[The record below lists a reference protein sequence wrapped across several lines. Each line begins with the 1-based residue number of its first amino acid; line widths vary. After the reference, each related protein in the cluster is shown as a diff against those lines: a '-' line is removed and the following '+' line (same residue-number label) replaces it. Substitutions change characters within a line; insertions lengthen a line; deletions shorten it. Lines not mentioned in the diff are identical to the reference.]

1 MGVRFSHPLP
11 FRLLSCQNLSGS
23 FLFVIIKL
31 SRYYIL
37 LDNDCNFLIYFS
49 LDMVYND
56 NRGKVFGGDS
66 ILVII
71 FNNYIFERRAKM
83 KKNIKFT
90 ILLILLVI
98 SLTGCVKFNSTMEIK
113 KDKSMDYKIIY
124 AFDKSLFGDQEILT
138 NDDKKELENKGFTV
152 SNYVDG
158 NMKGFK
164 VSKNIKNIDDV
175 SSTNDATYDL
185 SGLLDSNK
193 SESKVFK
200 VKKGFLKNTYTAS
213 FKFDSSDSDLN
224 NSTSNDTT
232 IDNDFTIDDNNTTT
246 DSDFDFSNIN
256 TNMDLSFNVKLP
268 YKAISSNATTKK
280 NDDKELSWNLSSTG
294 EDKIEFSF
302 ALYNMTNIYICG
314 GVIVL
319 LIIIVIVSILNK
331 GKKNKVSNKDAT
343 NDKQTTTFN
352 SSVETPIMSNNVTS
366 QSSENINKVE
376 AFYQQPDKK
385 SNIADMYSNQSIQEQ
400 ASTNS
405 QSTVFSTTNV
415 DNNPVNETLSTSSV
429 DNQIFPQPVQTTDIF
444 STTNVNSNLANQ
456 TLSTDTVNNQQSNVN
471 NDNQIDTL

>member
-1 MGVRFSHPLP
+1 
-11 FRLLSCQNLSGS
+11 
-23 FLFVIIKL
+23 
-31 SRYYIL
+31 
-37 LDNDCNFLIYFS
+37 
-49 LDMVYND
+49 
-56 NRGKVFGGDS
+56 
-66 ILVII
+66 
-71 FNNYIFERRAKM
+71 M

-138 NDDKKELENKGFTV
+138 SDDKKELENKGFTV

-200 VKKGFLKNTYTAS
+200 VKKGLLKNTYTAS

-246 DSDFDFSNIN
+246 DSDFDFSSMN

-352 SSVETPIMSNNVTS
+352 SSVETPIMNNNVTS
-366 QSSENINKVE
+366 QSI
-376 AFYQQPDKK
+376 D
-385 SNIADMYSNQSIQEQ
+385 NQSIQEQ

-415 DNNPVNETLSTSSV
+415 DNTPVNETLSTNSV
-429 DNQIFPQPVQTTDIF
+429 DNQTFPQSVKTTDIF

>member
-1 MGVRFSHPLP
+1 
-11 FRLLSCQNLSGS
+11 
-23 FLFVIIKL
+23 
-31 SRYYIL
+31 
-37 LDNDCNFLIYFS
+37 
-49 LDMVYND
+49 
-56 NRGKVFGGDS
+56 
-66 ILVII
+66 
-71 FNNYIFERRAKM
+71 M

-138 NDDKKELENKGFTV
+138 SDDKKELENKGFTV

-213 FKFDSSDSDLN
+213 FKFDSADSDLN

-232 IDNDFTIDDNNTTT
+232 IDNDFTTDDNNTTT
-246 DSDFDFSNIN
+246 DSDFNFSNIN

-302 ALYNMTNIYICG
+302 ALYNMTNIYICS

-352 SSVETPIMSNNVTS
+352 SSVETPIMNNNVTS
-366 QSSENINKVE
+366 QSI
-376 AFYQQPDKK
+376 D
-385 SNIADMYSNQSIQEQ
+385 NQSIQEQ

-405 QSTVFSTTNV
+405 QSAVFSTTNV
-415 DNNPVNETLSTSSV
+415 DNTPVNETLSTNSV
-429 DNQIFPQPVQTTDIF
+429 DNQTFPQPVQTTDIF

>member
-1 MGVRFSHPLP
+1 
-11 FRLLSCQNLSGS
+11 
-23 FLFVIIKL
+23 
-31 SRYYIL
+31 
-37 LDNDCNFLIYFS
+37 
-49 LDMVYND
+49 
-56 NRGKVFGGDS
+56 
-66 ILVII
+66 
-71 FNNYIFERRAKM
+71 M

-213 FKFDSSDSDLN
+213 FKFDS
-224 NSTSNDTT
+224 
-232 IDNDFTIDDNNTTT
+232 
-246 DSDFDFSNIN
+246 
-256 TNMDLSFNVKLP
+256 

-314 GVIVL
+314 GVTVL

-331 GKKNKVSNKDAT
+331 SKKNKVSNKDAT

-366 QSSENINKVE
+366 QSIDNQSSENINKVE

-385 SNIADMYSNQSIQEQ
+385 SNIADMYSNQNIQEQ

-415 DNNPVNETLSTSSV
+415 DNAPVNE
-429 DNQIFPQPVQTTDIF
+429 
-444 STTNVNSNLANQ
+444 

>member
-1 MGVRFSHPLP
+1 
-11 FRLLSCQNLSGS
+11 
-23 FLFVIIKL
+23 
-31 SRYYIL
+31 
-37 LDNDCNFLIYFS
+37 
-49 LDMVYND
+49 
-56 NRGKVFGGDS
+56 
-66 ILVII
+66 
-71 FNNYIFERRAKM
+71 M

-232 IDNDFTIDDNNTTT
+232 IDNDFTTDDNNTTT

-415 DNNPVNETLSTSSV
+415 NNTSVNETLSTNSVDNQTFPQPVQTTDIFSTTNVDNNPVNETLSTSSV
-429 DNQIFPQPVQTTDIF
+429 DNQTFPQPVQTKDIF
-444 STTNVNSNLANQ
+444 STTNVDNNLANQ

>member
-1 MGVRFSHPLP
+1 
-11 FRLLSCQNLSGS
+11 
-23 FLFVIIKL
+23 
-31 SRYYIL
+31 
-37 LDNDCNFLIYFS
+37 
-49 LDMVYND
+49 
-56 NRGKVFGGDS
+56 
-66 ILVII
+66 
-71 FNNYIFERRAKM
+71 M
-83 KKNIKFT
+83 KKNIKLT
-90 ILLILLVI
+90 ALLILLVI

-113 KDKSMDYKIIY
+113 KDKSIDYTVIY

-138 NDDKKELENKGFTV
+138 SDDKKELENKGFTV

-158 NMKGFK
+158 NMNGFK

-224 NSTSNDTT
+224 NSTSDDTT
-232 IDNDFTIDDNNTTT
+232 IDNDFTIDNDTTT

-314 GVIVL
+314 GVIIL

-352 SSVETPIMSNNVTS
+352 SSVETPIINNNVTS
-366 QSSENINKVE
+366 QNIDNQSNENINKVE

-385 SNIADMYSNQSIQEQ
+385 SNIADMYSNQNLLEQ
-400 ASTNS
+400 TSTSS
-405 QSTVFSTTNV
+405 QSPVFSTTNV
-415 DNNPVNETLSTSSV
+415 DNIPVNETLSTSSV
-429 DNQIFPQPVQTTDIF
+429 DNQSSSQPVQTASILSTTNVDNIPVNETLSTSSVDNQSSSQPVQTTNIF
-444 STTNVNSNLANQ
+444 STTNVDNNLANQ

>member
-1 MGVRFSHPLP
+1 
-11 FRLLSCQNLSGS
+11 
-23 FLFVIIKL
+23 
-31 SRYYIL
+31 
-37 LDNDCNFLIYFS
+37 
-49 LDMVYND
+49 
-56 NRGKVFGGDS
+56 
-66 ILVII
+66 
-71 FNNYIFERRAKM
+71 M

-138 NDDKKELENKGFTV
+138 NDDKKELESKGFTV

-158 NMKGFK
+158 NMNGFK

-232 IDNDFTIDDNNTTT
+232 IDNDFTTDDNNTTT

-331 GKKNKVSNKDAT
+331 SKKNKVSNKDAT

-415 DNNPVNETLSTSSV
+415 NNTSVNETLSTNSVDNQTFPQPVQATDIFSTTNVDNNPVNETLSTSSV
-429 DNQIFPQPVQTTDIF
+429 DNQTFPQPVQTTDIF

>member
-1 MGVRFSHPLP
+1 
-11 FRLLSCQNLSGS
+11 
-23 FLFVIIKL
+23 
-31 SRYYIL
+31 
-37 LDNDCNFLIYFS
+37 
-49 LDMVYND
+49 
-56 NRGKVFGGDS
+56 
-66 ILVII
+66 
-71 FNNYIFERRAKM
+71 M

-415 DNNPVNETLSTSSV
+415 NNTSVNETLSTNSVDNQTFPQPVQTTDIFSTTNVDNNPVNETLSTSSV

>member
-1 MGVRFSHPLP
+1 
-11 FRLLSCQNLSGS
+11 
-23 FLFVIIKL
+23 
-31 SRYYIL
+31 
-37 LDNDCNFLIYFS
+37 
-49 LDMVYND
+49 
-56 NRGKVFGGDS
+56 
-66 ILVII
+66 
-71 FNNYIFERRAKM
+71 M
-83 KKNIKFT
+83 KKNIKLT
-90 ILLILLVI
+90 ALLTLLVI

-138 NDDKKELENKGFTV
+138 SNDKKELENKGFTV

-175 SSTNDATYDL
+175 SSTNNATYDL

-232 IDNDFTIDDNNTTT
+232 IDNDFTTDDNNTTT

-302 ALYNMTNIYICG
+302 VLYNMTNIYICG

-331 GKKNKVSNKDAT
+331 SRKNKVSNKDAT

-366 QSSENINKVE
+366 QSI
-376 AFYQQPDKK
+376 D
-385 SNIADMYSNQSIQEQ
+385 NQSIQEQ

-415 DNNPVNETLSTSSV
+415 DNAPVNKTLSTSSV
-429 DNQIFPQPVQTTDIF
+429 DNQTFPQPVQTKDIF
-444 STTNVNSNLANQ
+444 STTNVENNLANQ

>member
-1 MGVRFSHPLP
+1 
-11 FRLLSCQNLSGS
+11 
-23 FLFVIIKL
+23 
-31 SRYYIL
+31 
-37 LDNDCNFLIYFS
+37 
-49 LDMVYND
+49 
-56 NRGKVFGGDS
+56 
-66 ILVII
+66 
-71 FNNYIFERRAKM
+71 M
-83 KKNIKFT
+83 KKNIKLT
-90 ILLILLVI
+90 ALLTLLVI

-138 NDDKKELENKGFTV
+138 SNDKKELENKGFTV

-164 VSKNIKNIDDV
+164 VSKNIKSIDDV
-175 SSTNDATYDL
+175 SSTNNATYDL

-232 IDNDFTIDDNNTTT
+232 IDNDFTTDDNNTTA

-331 GKKNKVSNKDAT
+331 SRKNKVSNKDTT

-352 SSVETPIMSNNVTS
+352 SSVVTPIMNNNVTS
-366 QSSENINKVE
+366 QSI
-376 AFYQQPDKK
+376 D
-385 SNIADMYSNQSIQEQ
+385 NQSIQEQ

-415 DNNPVNETLSTSSV
+415 DNTPVNETLSTNSV
-429 DNQIFPQPVQTTDIF
+429 DNQTFPQPVQTTDIF
-444 STTNVNSNLANQ
+444 STTNVNSNLVNQ
-456 TLSTDTVNNQQSNVN
+456 ALSTDTVNNQQSNVN

>member
-1 MGVRFSHPLP
+1 M
-11 FRLLSCQNLSGS
+11 NKD
-23 FLFVIIKL
+23 IKL
-31 SRYYIL
+31 TAL
-37 LDNDCNFLIYFS
+37 L
-49 LDMVYND
+49 
-56 NRGKVFGGDS
+56 
-66 ILVII
+66 
-71 FNNYIFERRAKM
+71 
-83 KKNIKFT
+83 T
-90 ILLILLVI
+90 LLVI

-138 NDDKKELENKGFTV
+138 SNDKKELENKGFTV

-175 SSTNDATYDL
+175 SSTNNATYDL

-232 IDNDFTIDDNNTTT
+232 IDNDFTTDDNNTTT

-302 ALYNMTNIYICG
+302 VLYNMTNIYICG

-331 GKKNKVSNKDAT
+331 SRKNKVSNKDAT

-366 QSSENINKVE
+366 QSI
-376 AFYQQPDKK
+376 D
-385 SNIADMYSNQSIQEQ
+385 NQSIQEQ

-415 DNNPVNETLSTSSV
+415 DNAPVNKTLSTSSV
-429 DNQIFPQPVQTTDIF
+429 DNQTFPQPVQTKDIF
-444 STTNVNSNLANQ
+444 STTNVDNNLANQ

>member
-1 MGVRFSHPLP
+1 
-11 FRLLSCQNLSGS
+11 
-23 FLFVIIKL
+23 
-31 SRYYIL
+31 
-37 LDNDCNFLIYFS
+37 
-49 LDMVYND
+49 
-56 NRGKVFGGDS
+56 
-66 ILVII
+66 
-71 FNNYIFERRAKM
+71 M
-83 KKNIKFT
+83 KKNIKLT
-90 ILLILLVI
+90 ALLTLLVI

-138 NDDKKELENKGFTV
+138 SNDKKELENKGFTV

-175 SSTNDATYDL
+175 SSTNNATYDL

-232 IDNDFTIDDNNTTT
+232 IDNDFTTDDNNTTT

-366 QSSENINKVE
+366 QSI
-376 AFYQQPDKK
+376 D
-385 SNIADMYSNQSIQEQ
+385 NQSIQEQ

-405 QSTVFSTTNV
+405 QSTLFSKTNV
-415 DNNPVNETLSTSSV
+415 VNASVNKTLSTSSV
-429 DNQIFPQPVQTTDIF
+429 DNQTFPQPVQTKDIF
-444 STTNVNSNLANQ
+444 STTNVDNNLANQ

>member
-1 MGVRFSHPLP
+1 
-11 FRLLSCQNLSGS
+11 
-23 FLFVIIKL
+23 
-31 SRYYIL
+31 
-37 LDNDCNFLIYFS
+37 
-49 LDMVYND
+49 
-56 NRGKVFGGDS
+56 
-66 ILVII
+66 
-71 FNNYIFERRAKM
+71 M
-83 KKNIKFT
+83 KKNIKLT
-90 ILLILLVI
+90 ALLTLLVI

-138 NDDKKELENKGFTV
+138 SNDKKELENKGFTV

-175 SSTNDATYDL
+175 SSTNNATYDL

-232 IDNDFTIDDNNTTT
+232 IDNDFTTDDNGTTT

-302 ALYNMTNIYICG
+302 VLYNMTNIYICG

-331 GKKNKVSNKDAT
+331 SRKNKVSNKDAT

-376 AFYQQPDKK
+376 VFYQQPDKK
-385 SNIADMYSNQSIQEQ
+385 SNIADMYSNQSIQGQ

-405 QSTVFSTTNV
+405 QSTVFSITNV
-415 DNNPVNETLSTSSV
+415 NNTSVNETLSTSSV
-429 DNQIFPQPVQTTDIF
+429 DNQTFPQPVQTKDIF
-444 STTNVNSNLANQ
+444 STTNVDNNLANQ

>member
-1 MGVRFSHPLP
+1 M
-11 FRLLSCQNLSGS
+11 N
-23 FLFVIIKL
+23 
-31 SRYYIL
+31 
-37 LDNDCNFLIYFS
+37 
-49 LDMVYND
+49 
-56 NRGKVFGGDS
+56 
-66 ILVII
+66 
-71 FNNYIFERRAKM
+71 
-83 KKNIKFT
+83 KNIKLT
-90 ILLILLVI
+90 ALLTLLVI

-138 NDDKKELENKGFTV
+138 SNDKKELENKGFTV

-158 NMKGFK
+158 NMNGFK

-232 IDNDFTIDDNNTTT
+232 IDNDFTADDNNTTA

-331 GKKNKVSNKDAT
+331 SRKNKVSNKDTT

-352 SSVETPIMSNNVTS
+352 SSVETPIMNNNVTS
-366 QSSENINKVE
+366 QSI
-376 AFYQQPDKK
+376 D
-385 SNIADMYSNQSIQEQ
+385 NQSIQEQ

-415 DNNPVNETLSTSSV
+415 DNTPVNETLSTNSV
-429 DNQIFPQPVQTTDIF
+429 DNQTFPQPVQTTDIF

>member
-1 MGVRFSHPLP
+1 
-11 FRLLSCQNLSGS
+11 
-23 FLFVIIKL
+23 
-31 SRYYIL
+31 
-37 LDNDCNFLIYFS
+37 
-49 LDMVYND
+49 
-56 NRGKVFGGDS
+56 
-66 ILVII
+66 
-71 FNNYIFERRAKM
+71 M

-138 NDDKKELENKGFTV
+138 SDDKKELENKGFTV

-213 FKFDSSDSDLN
+213 FKFDSADSDLN

-352 SSVETPIMSNNVTS
+352 SSVETPIMNNNVTS
-366 QSSENINKVE
+366 QSI
-376 AFYQQPDKK
+376 D
-385 SNIADMYSNQSIQEQ
+385 NQSIQEQ

-415 DNNPVNETLSTSSV
+415 NNTSVNETLSTNSV
-429 DNQIFPQPVQTTDIF
+429 DNQTFPQPVQTTDIF

>member
-1 MGVRFSHPLP
+1 
-11 FRLLSCQNLSGS
+11 
-23 FLFVIIKL
+23 
-31 SRYYIL
+31 
-37 LDNDCNFLIYFS
+37 
-49 LDMVYND
+49 
-56 NRGKVFGGDS
+56 
-66 ILVII
+66 
-71 FNNYIFERRAKM
+71 M

-246 DSDFDFSNIN
+246 DSDFDFSNMN

-302 ALYNMTNIYICG
+302 ALYNMTNIYIFG
-314 GVIVL
+314 GVVVL

-385 SNIADMYSNQSIQEQ
+385 SNIADMYSNQSIKEQ

-415 DNNPVNETLSTSSV
+415 NNTSVNKTLSTNSV
-429 DNQIFPQPVQTTDIF
+429 DNQTFPQPVQTTDIF
-444 STTNVNSNLANQ
+444 SATNVNSNLANQ

>member
-1 MGVRFSHPLP
+1 M
-11 FRLLSCQNLSGS
+11 N
-23 FLFVIIKL
+23 
-31 SRYYIL
+31 
-37 LDNDCNFLIYFS
+37 
-49 LDMVYND
+49 
-56 NRGKVFGGDS
+56 
-66 ILVII
+66 
-71 FNNYIFERRAKM
+71 
-83 KKNIKFT
+83 KNIKLT
-90 ILLILLVI
+90 ALLTLLVI

-138 NDDKKELENKGFTV
+138 SNDKKELENKGFTV

-175 SSTNDATYDL
+175 SSTNNATYDL

-232 IDNDFTIDDNNTTT
+232 IDNDFTTDDNNTTT

-302 ALYNMTNIYICG
+302 VLYNMTNIYICG

-331 GKKNKVSNKDAT
+331 SRKNKVSNKDAT

-366 QSSENINKVE
+366 QSI
-376 AFYQQPDKK
+376 D
-385 SNIADMYSNQSIQEQ
+385 NQSIQEQ

-415 DNNPVNETLSTSSV
+415 DNAPVNKTLSTSSV
-429 DNQIFPQPVQTTDIF
+429 DNQTFPQPVQTKDIF
-444 STTNVNSNLANQ
+444 STTNVDNNLANQ

>member
-1 MGVRFSHPLP
+1 
-11 FRLLSCQNLSGS
+11 
-23 FLFVIIKL
+23 
-31 SRYYIL
+31 
-37 LDNDCNFLIYFS
+37 
-49 LDMVYND
+49 
-56 NRGKVFGGDS
+56 
-66 ILVII
+66 
-71 FNNYIFERRAKM
+71 M

-232 IDNDFTIDDNNTTT
+232 IDNDFTTDDNNTTT

-331 GKKNKVSNKDAT
+331 SKKNKVSNKDAT

-415 DNNPVNETLSTSSV
+415 NNTSVNETSSTNSVDNQTFPQPVQTTDIFSTTNVDNNPVNETLSTSSV
-429 DNQIFPQPVQTTDIF
+429 DNQTFPQPVQTTDIF

>member
-1 MGVRFSHPLP
+1 M
-11 FRLLSCQNLSGS
+11 N
-23 FLFVIIKL
+23 
-31 SRYYIL
+31 
-37 LDNDCNFLIYFS
+37 
-49 LDMVYND
+49 
-56 NRGKVFGGDS
+56 
-66 ILVII
+66 
-71 FNNYIFERRAKM
+71 
-83 KKNIKFT
+83 KNIKLT
-90 ILLILLVI
+90 ALLTLLVI

-138 NDDKKELENKGFTV
+138 NDAKKELENKGFTV

-175 SSTNDATYDL
+175 SYTNDATYDL

-213 FKFDSSDSDLN
+213 FKFDSSASDLN

-232 IDNDFTIDDNNTTT
+232 IDNDFTTDDNNTTT

-302 ALYNMTNIYICG
+302 VLYNMTNIYICG

-331 GKKNKVSNKDAT
+331 SRKNKVSNKDAT

-366 QSSENINKVE
+366 QSI
-376 AFYQQPDKK
+376 D
-385 SNIADMYSNQSIQEQ
+385 NQSIQEQ

-415 DNNPVNETLSTSSV
+415 DNAPVNKTLSTSSV
-429 DNQIFPQPVQTTDIF
+429 DNQTFPQPVQTKDIF
-444 STTNVNSNLANQ
+444 STTNVDNNLANQ

>member
-1 MGVRFSHPLP
+1 
-11 FRLLSCQNLSGS
+11 
-23 FLFVIIKL
+23 
-31 SRYYIL
+31 
-37 LDNDCNFLIYFS
+37 
-49 LDMVYND
+49 
-56 NRGKVFGGDS
+56 
-66 ILVII
+66 
-71 FNNYIFERRAKM
+71 M
-83 KKNIKFT
+83 KKNIKLT
-90 ILLILLVI
+90 ALLTLLVI

-138 NDDKKELENKGFTV
+138 SNDKKELENKGFTV

-158 NMKGFK
+158 NMRGFK

-232 IDNDFTIDDNNTTT
+232 IDNDFTTDDNNTTA

-331 GKKNKVSNKDAT
+331 SKKNKVSNKDAT

-352 SSVETPIMSNNVTS
+352 SSVETPIMNNNVTS
-366 QSSENINKVE
+366 QSI
-376 AFYQQPDKK
+376 D
-385 SNIADMYSNQSIQEQ
+385 NQSIQEQ

-415 DNNPVNETLSTSSV
+415 YNNPVNETLSTNSV
-429 DNQIFPQPVQTTDIF
+429 DNQTFPQPVQTTDIF
-444 STTNVNSNLANQ
+444 STTNVDNNLANQ

>member
-1 MGVRFSHPLP
+1 
-11 FRLLSCQNLSGS
+11 
-23 FLFVIIKL
+23 
-31 SRYYIL
+31 
-37 LDNDCNFLIYFS
+37 
-49 LDMVYND
+49 
-56 NRGKVFGGDS
+56 
-66 ILVII
+66 
-71 FNNYIFERRAKM
+71 M

-138 NDDKKELENKGFTV
+138 SDDKKELENKGFTV

-213 FKFDSSDSDLN
+213 FKFDSADSDLN

-232 IDNDFTIDDNNTTT
+232 IDNDFTTDDNNTTT
-246 DSDFDFSNIN
+246 DSDFNFSNIN

-352 SSVETPIMSNNVTS
+352 SSVETPIMNNNVTS
-366 QSSENINKVE
+366 QSI
-376 AFYQQPDKK
+376 D
-385 SNIADMYSNQSIQEQ
+385 NQSIQEQ

-405 QSTVFSTTNV
+405 QSAVFSTTNV
-415 DNNPVNETLSTSSV
+415 DNTPVNETLSTNSV
-429 DNQIFPQPVQTTDIF
+429 DNQTFPQSVKTTDIF

>member
-1 MGVRFSHPLP
+1 
-11 FRLLSCQNLSGS
+11 
-23 FLFVIIKL
+23 
-31 SRYYIL
+31 
-37 LDNDCNFLIYFS
+37 
-49 LDMVYND
+49 
-56 NRGKVFGGDS
+56 
-66 ILVII
+66 
-71 FNNYIFERRAKM
+71 M

-232 IDNDFTIDDNNTTT
+232 IDNDFTTDDNNTTT

-366 QSSENINKVE
+366 QSIDNQSSENINKVE

-415 DNNPVNETLSTSSV
+415 
-429 DNQIFPQPVQTTDIF
+429 
-444 STTNVNSNLANQ
+444 NSNLANQ

>member
-1 MGVRFSHPLP
+1 
-11 FRLLSCQNLSGS
+11 
-23 FLFVIIKL
+23 
-31 SRYYIL
+31 
-37 LDNDCNFLIYFS
+37 
-49 LDMVYND
+49 
-56 NRGKVFGGDS
+56 
-66 ILVII
+66 
-71 FNNYIFERRAKM
+71 M

-138 NDDKKELENKGFTV
+138 SDDKKELENKGFTV

-213 FKFDSSDSDLN
+213 FKFDSADSDLN

-246 DSDFDFSNIN
+246 DSDFDFSSMN

-352 SSVETPIMSNNVTS
+352 SSVETPIMNNNVTS
-366 QSSENINKVE
+366 QSI
-376 AFYQQPDKK
+376 D
-385 SNIADMYSNQSIQEQ
+385 NQSIQEQ

-405 QSTVFSTTNV
+405 QSAVFSTTNV
-415 DNNPVNETLSTSSV
+415 DNTPVNETLSTNSV
-429 DNQIFPQPVQTTDIF
+429 DNQTFPQSVKTTDIF

>member
-1 MGVRFSHPLP
+1 
-11 FRLLSCQNLSGS
+11 
-23 FLFVIIKL
+23 
-31 SRYYIL
+31 
-37 LDNDCNFLIYFS
+37 
-49 LDMVYND
+49 
-56 NRGKVFGGDS
+56 
-66 ILVII
+66 
-71 FNNYIFERRAKM
+71 M
-83 KKNIKFT
+83 KKNIKLT
-90 ILLILLVI
+90 ALLTLLVI

-138 NDDKKELENKGFTV
+138 SNDKKELENKGFTV

-164 VSKNIKNIDDV
+164 VSKNIKSIDDV

-232 IDNDFTIDDNNTTT
+232 IDNDFTTDDNNTTT

-385 SNIADMYSNQSIQEQ
+385 SNIADMYSNQSIQGQ

-405 QSTVFSTTNV
+405 QSTVFSTTNVNNTSVNETLFTNSVDSQTSPQLVQTASILSTTNV

-429 DNQIFPQPVQTTDIF
+429 DNQISPQPVQTTDIF
-444 STTNVNSNLANQ
+444 STTNVNSNLTNQ

>member
-1 MGVRFSHPLP
+1 
-11 FRLLSCQNLSGS
+11 
-23 FLFVIIKL
+23 
-31 SRYYIL
+31 
-37 LDNDCNFLIYFS
+37 
-49 LDMVYND
+49 
-56 NRGKVFGGDS
+56 
-66 ILVII
+66 
-71 FNNYIFERRAKM
+71 M

-90 ILLILLVI
+90 ALLTLLVI

-138 NDDKKELENKGFTV
+138 SDDKKELENKGFTV

-232 IDNDFTIDDNNTTT
+232 IDNDFTTDDNNTTT

-331 GKKNKVSNKDAT
+331 SRKNKVSNKDAT

-366 QSSENINKVE
+366 QSI
-376 AFYQQPDKK
+376 D
-385 SNIADMYSNQSIQEQ
+385 NQSIQEQ

-415 DNNPVNETLSTSSV
+415 DNAPVNKTLSTSSV
-429 DNQIFPQPVQTTDIF
+429 DNQTFPQPVQTKDIF
-444 STTNVNSNLANQ
+444 STTNVDNNLANQ

>member
-1 MGVRFSHPLP
+1 
-11 FRLLSCQNLSGS
+11 
-23 FLFVIIKL
+23 
-31 SRYYIL
+31 
-37 LDNDCNFLIYFS
+37 
-49 LDMVYND
+49 
-56 NRGKVFGGDS
+56 
-66 ILVII
+66 
-71 FNNYIFERRAKM
+71 M
-83 KKNIKFT
+83 KKNIKLT
-90 ILLILLVI
+90 ALLTLLVI

-138 NDDKKELENKGFTV
+138 SDDKKELKNKGFTV

-232 IDNDFTIDDNNTTT
+232 IDNDFTTDDNNTTT

-415 DNNPVNETLSTSSV
+415 NNTSINETLSTNSVDNQTFPQPVQTTDIFSTTNVDNNPVNETLSTSSV
-429 DNQIFPQPVQTTDIF
+429 DNQTFPQPVQTTDIF
-444 STTNVNSNLANQ
+444 STTNVNSNLTNQ

>member
-1 MGVRFSHPLP
+1 
-11 FRLLSCQNLSGS
+11 
-23 FLFVIIKL
+23 
-31 SRYYIL
+31 
-37 LDNDCNFLIYFS
+37 
-49 LDMVYND
+49 
-56 NRGKVFGGDS
+56 
-66 ILVII
+66 
-71 FNNYIFERRAKM
+71 M
-83 KKNIKFT
+83 KKNIKLT
-90 ILLILLVI
+90 ALLTLLVI

-138 NDDKKELENKGFTV
+138 SNDKKELENKGFTV

-175 SSTNDATYDL
+175 SSTNNATYDL

-232 IDNDFTIDDNNTTT
+232 IDNDFTTDDNGTTT

-415 DNNPVNETLSTSSV
+415 NNTSVNETLSTNSVDSQTFPQPVQTTDIFSTTNVDNNPVNETLSTSSV
-429 DNQIFPQPVQTTDIF
+429 DNQTSPQPVQTTDIF

>member
-1 MGVRFSHPLP
+1 
-11 FRLLSCQNLSGS
+11 
-23 FLFVIIKL
+23 
-31 SRYYIL
+31 
-37 LDNDCNFLIYFS
+37 
-49 LDMVYND
+49 
-56 NRGKVFGGDS
+56 
-66 ILVII
+66 
-71 FNNYIFERRAKM
+71 M
-83 KKNIKFT
+83 KKNIKLT
-90 ILLILLVI
+90 ALLTLLVI

-232 IDNDFTIDDNNTTT
+232 IDNDFTTDDNNTTT

-415 DNNPVNETLSTSSV
+415 NNTSVNETLSTNSVDNQTFPQPVQTTDIFSTTNVDNNPVNETLSTSSV
-429 DNQIFPQPVQTTDIF
+429 DNQTFPQPVQTTDIF
-444 STTNVNSNLANQ
+444 STTNVNSNLTNQ

>member
-1 MGVRFSHPLP
+1 
-11 FRLLSCQNLSGS
+11 
-23 FLFVIIKL
+23 
-31 SRYYIL
+31 
-37 LDNDCNFLIYFS
+37 
-49 LDMVYND
+49 
-56 NRGKVFGGDS
+56 
-66 ILVII
+66 
-71 FNNYIFERRAKM
+71 M

-200 VKKGFLKNTYTAS
+200 VKKGLLKNTYTAS

-246 DSDFDFSNIN
+246 DSDFDFSNMN

-385 SNIADMYSNQSIQEQ
+385 SNIADMYSNQSIKEQ

-415 DNNPVNETLSTSSV
+415 NNTSVNKTLSTNSV
-429 DNQIFPQPVQTTDIF
+429 DNQTFPQPVQTTDIF

>member
-1 MGVRFSHPLP
+1 
-11 FRLLSCQNLSGS
+11 
-23 FLFVIIKL
+23 
-31 SRYYIL
+31 
-37 LDNDCNFLIYFS
+37 
-49 LDMVYND
+49 
-56 NRGKVFGGDS
+56 
-66 ILVII
+66 
-71 FNNYIFERRAKM
+71 M
-83 KKNIKFT
+83 KKNIKLT
-90 ILLILLVI
+90 ALLTLLVI

-138 NDDKKELENKGFTV
+138 SDDKKELENKGFTV

-164 VSKNIKNIDDV
+164 VSKNIKNIDDI

-232 IDNDFTIDDNNTTT
+232 IDNDFTTDDNNTTT

-256 TNMDLSFNVKLP
+256 TNMDLSFNVRLP

-385 SNIADMYSNQSIQEQ
+385 SNIANMYSNQSIQEQ

-415 DNNPVNETLSTSSV
+415 NNTSVNETLSTNSVDNQTFPQPVQTTDIFSTTNVDNNPVNETLSTSSV
-429 DNQIFPQPVQTTDIF
+429 DNQTFPQPVQTTDIF
-444 STTNVNSNLANQ
+444 STTNVNSNLTNQ

>member
-1 MGVRFSHPLP
+1 
-11 FRLLSCQNLSGS
+11 
-23 FLFVIIKL
+23 
-31 SRYYIL
+31 
-37 LDNDCNFLIYFS
+37 
-49 LDMVYND
+49 
-56 NRGKVFGGDS
+56 
-66 ILVII
+66 
-71 FNNYIFERRAKM
+71 M
-83 KKNIKFT
+83 KKNIKLT
-90 ILLILLVI
+90 ALLTLLVI

-138 NDDKKELENKGFTV
+138 SDDKKELENKGFTV

-158 NMKGFK
+158 NMNGFK

-232 IDNDFTIDDNNTTT
+232 IDNDFTIDDNNTTA

-331 GKKNKVSNKDAT
+331 SKKNKVSNKDAT

-352 SSVETPIMSNNVTS
+352 SSVETPIMNNNVTS
-366 QSSENINKVE
+366 QSI
-376 AFYQQPDKK
+376 D
-385 SNIADMYSNQSIQEQ
+385 NQSIQEQ

-415 DNNPVNETLSTSSV
+415 YNNPVNETLSTNSV
-429 DNQIFPQPVQTTDIF
+429 DNQTFPQPVQTTDIF
-444 STTNVNSNLANQ
+444 STTNVDNNLANQ

>member
-1 MGVRFSHPLP
+1 MIIK
-11 FRLLSCQNLSGS
+11 LSESFWQF

-31 SRYYIL
+31 SRYYISL
-37 LDNDCNFLIYFS
+37 YNDCNFLIYFS
-49 LDMVYND
+49 LDIVYND

-66 ILVII
+66 ILVKI
-71 FNNYIFERRAKM
+71 FNNKNKLKVRSKNE
-83 KKNIKFT
+83 KNIKFT

-200 VKKGFLKNTYTAS
+200 VKKGFLKNTYIAS

-224 NSTSNDTT
+224 NSTSDDTT
-232 IDNDFTIDDNNTTT
+232 IDNDFTIDNDTTT
-246 DSDFDFSNIN
+246 DSDFDFSNMN

-331 GKKNKVSNKDAT
+331 GKKNKVYNKDAT

-385 SNIADMYSNQSIQEQ
+385 SNIADMYSNQSIKEQ

-415 DNNPVNETLSTSSV
+415 DNTPVNKTLSTSSV
-429 DNQIFPQPVQTTDIF
+429 DNQTFPQPVQTTDIF

>member
-1 MGVRFSHPLP
+1 
-11 FRLLSCQNLSGS
+11 
-23 FLFVIIKL
+23 
-31 SRYYIL
+31 
-37 LDNDCNFLIYFS
+37 
-49 LDMVYND
+49 
-56 NRGKVFGGDS
+56 
-66 ILVII
+66 
-71 FNNYIFERRAKM
+71 M
-83 KKNIKFT
+83 KKNIKLT
-90 ILLILLVI
+90 ALLTLLVI
-98 SLTGCVKFNSTMEIK
+98 SLTGCVKFKSTMEIK

-138 NDDKKELENKGFTV
+138 SNDKKELENKGFTV

-175 SSTNDATYDL
+175 SSTNNATYDL

-232 IDNDFTIDDNNTTT
+232 IDNDFTTDDNNTTT

-366 QSSENINKVE
+366 QSI
-376 AFYQQPDKK
+376 D
-385 SNIADMYSNQSIQEQ
+385 NQSIQEQ

-415 DNNPVNETLSTSSV
+415 DNASVNKTLSTSSV
-429 DNQIFPQPVQTTDIF
+429 DNQTFPQPVQTKDIF
-444 STTNVNSNLANQ
+444 STTNVDNNLANQ

>member
-1 MGVRFSHPLP
+1 
-11 FRLLSCQNLSGS
+11 
-23 FLFVIIKL
+23 
-31 SRYYIL
+31 
-37 LDNDCNFLIYFS
+37 
-49 LDMVYND
+49 
-56 NRGKVFGGDS
+56 
-66 ILVII
+66 
-71 FNNYIFERRAKM
+71 M

-246 DSDFDFSNIN
+246 DSDFDFSSMN

-302 ALYNMTNIYICG
+302 ALYNMTNIYIFG
-314 GVIVL
+314 GVVVL

-385 SNIADMYSNQSIQEQ
+385 SNIADMYSNQSIKEQ

-415 DNNPVNETLSTSSV
+415 NNTSVNETLSTNSV
-429 DNQIFPQPVQTTDIF
+429 DNQTFPQPVQTTDIF

>member
-1 MGVRFSHPLP
+1 
-11 FRLLSCQNLSGS
+11 
-23 FLFVIIKL
+23 
-31 SRYYIL
+31 
-37 LDNDCNFLIYFS
+37 
-49 LDMVYND
+49 
-56 NRGKVFGGDS
+56 
-66 ILVII
+66 
-71 FNNYIFERRAKM
+71 M

-124 AFDKSLFGDQEILT
+124 AFDKSLFGNQEILT

-232 IDNDFTIDDNNTTT
+232 IDNDFTTDDNNTTT

-331 GKKNKVSNKDAT
+331 SKKNKVSNKDAT

-415 DNNPVNETLSTSSV
+415 NNTSVNETLSTNSVDNQTFPQPVQTTDIFSTTNVDNNPVNETLSTSSV
-429 DNQIFPQPVQTTDIF
+429 DNQTFPQPVQTTDIF

>member
-1 MGVRFSHPLP
+1 
-11 FRLLSCQNLSGS
+11 
-23 FLFVIIKL
+23 
-31 SRYYIL
+31 
-37 LDNDCNFLIYFS
+37 
-49 LDMVYND
+49 
-56 NRGKVFGGDS
+56 
-66 ILVII
+66 
-71 FNNYIFERRAKM
+71 M

-138 NDDKKELENKGFTV
+138 SDDKKELESKGFTV

-158 NMKGFK
+158 NMNGFK

-232 IDNDFTIDDNNTTT
+232 IDNDFTTDDNNTTT

-331 GKKNKVSNKDAT
+331 SKKNKVSNKDAT

-352 SSVETPIMSNNVTS
+352 SSVETPIMNNNVTS

-415 DNNPVNETLSTSSV
+415 NNTSVNETLSTNSVDSQTSPQPVQTASILSTTNVNNISVNETLSTSSV
-429 DNQIFPQPVQTTDIF
+429 DNQTFPQPVQTTDIF

>member
-1 MGVRFSHPLP
+1 
-11 FRLLSCQNLSGS
+11 
-23 FLFVIIKL
+23 
-31 SRYYIL
+31 
-37 LDNDCNFLIYFS
+37 
-49 LDMVYND
+49 
-56 NRGKVFGGDS
+56 
-66 ILVII
+66 
-71 FNNYIFERRAKM
+71 M

-213 FKFDSSDSDLN
+213 FKFDSADSDLN

-232 IDNDFTIDDNNTTT
+232 IDNDFTTDDNNTTT
-246 DSDFDFSNIN
+246 DSDFDFSSMN

-385 SNIADMYSNQSIQEQ
+385 SNIADMYSNQSIKEQ

-405 QSTVFSTTNV
+405 QSTFFSTTNV
-415 DNNPVNETLSTSSV
+415 NNTSVNETLSTNSV
-429 DNQIFPQPVQTTDIF
+429 DNQTFPQPVQTTDIF
-444 STTNVNSNLANQ
+444 STTNVDSNLANQ